1 MTAIPPTPSSYC
13 LLPAPLPPEQD
24 CRGFIHSVET
34 CGTVDGPG
42 LRFVIFVQ
50 GCPLRCL
57 YCHNPD
63 SRNSEDGK
71 EVSVEALINEIQH
84 YASYIRPPG
93 GVTVSGGEPLMQP
106 QFVREIFRRC
116 RELGIHT
123 ALDTSGYTQLET
135 AIAVL
140 EFTDLVLLD
149 IKSFDPTLYERVTH
163 VSLEPTLAFVRHL
176 EAIHKPTWIRFVLV
190 PGLTDD
196 PQNIAALAQFVG
208 TLSNVERVEVL
219 PFHKMGEYKWNMLG
233 LDYALKETPPPTPE
247 QIQQVTEIFQR
258 SRCNR
263 DSSPNSGVLTTGSR
277 ASRSLDG
284 M

>member
-1 MTAIPPTPSSYC
+1 MTAALTSSSYC
-13 LLPAPLPPEQD
+13 LLPASLPADLPSQGQ
-24 CRGFIHSVET
+24 RGYIHSVET

-42 LRFVIFVQ
+42 LRFVIFTQ

-63 SRNSEDGK
+63 CRQMADGK
-71 EVSVEALINEIQH
+71 EISVDALIDEIQR
-84 YASYIRPPG
+84 YTSYIRPPG

-123 ALDTSGYTQLET
+123 ALDTSGYCPIDT
-135 AIAVL
+135 ASAVL

-149 IKSFDPTLYERVTH
+149 IKSFDPTLYEKVTN
-163 VSLEPTLAFVRHL
+163 VSLQPTLALARHL
-176 EAIHKPTWIRFVLV
+176 DAIHKPTWIRFVLV

-196 PQNIAALAQFVG
+196 LDNVEGLAQFVA

-219 PFHKMGEYKWNMLG
+219 PFHKMGEYKWQTLG
-233 LDYALKETPPPTPE
+233 YDYQLADTPLPTPA
-247 QIQQVTEIFQR
+247 QIQNVTQIFQQACHNL
-258 SRCNR
+258 SVAN
-263 DSSPNSGVLTTGSR
+263 
-277 ASRSLDG
+277 
-284 M
+284 